1 MRRSAPASASAP
13 GRRFRRIA
21 GSVFASSLVLASCS
35 GSGSDSAAGPSTS
48 TAAAGVEVPEVSLAA
63 PEDCLTNPFC
73 APGLRDHYGVDVRE
87 ALGPRKPREVV
98 ARIVDRSA
106 LVGVAFSAD
115 PTLAAA
121 VDDGDV
127 VVLEDD
133 QAMVGAERV
142 VPVASTRT
150 LDELPDSFSAT
161 VDRVSAA
168 LTTKDLQSLIAG
180 ADGDGADPAAL
191 DTWVSEHGPFSEGS
205 GKVVVGAQDFREN
218 LILAQ
223 VYVAALD
230 AAGFQAEVEQVQG
243 YRGYLWDAVVFGDV
257 ALGIEYTSSAA
268 EFLSGYQGVSSA
280 DVDQTVEVLREAAY
294 LRDVTVLDPS
304 PAESHNEFVMRADVA
319 ERLGITKISD
329 LAKVFPKV
337 AADRT
342 DDEVVLTLGSGPDD
356 PGVGDVGPRIVQ
368 LQERLIELSYDP
380 GPANGTFGPETREAV
395 ADFQACQGLGT
406 DGVVGP
412 ATQAALDDPK
422 PCVET
427 GTSTDAGGG
436 GGGGTGPLVP
446 EVDGQVVYLTF
457 DDGPHPTYTPQVL
470 DLLARFE
477 AKATFFNVG
486 QQVSANPALVKRMV
500 AEGHV
505 VENHTWSHVDLR
517 KVGKDQFAS
526 EVDATSKAIVDAGAP
541 EVGCLRPPYGAKN
554 QNVQTWADAEGL
566 KLVLWD
572 VDPQDWS
579 RPGVDAI
586 VSNVLG
592 ATKPGS
598 IVLMHD
604 GGGNRT
610 QTVAALEQIL
620 TSLSS
625 SGYSFSALPC

>member
-1 MRRSAPASASAP
+1 MVAT
-13 GRRFRRIA
+13 
-21 GSVFASSLVLASCS
+21 SLVLASCS
-35 GSGSDSAAGPSTS
+35 GSGSDSSAEPSTS
-48 TAAAGVEVPEVSLAA
+48 TAAGGSEVPAVSLAA

-73 APGLRDHYGVDVRE
+73 APGLRDRYGIDVRE
-87 ALGPRKPREVV
+87 ALDPQKPREVV
-98 ARIVDRSA
+98 AHVVDRAA

-115 PTLAAA
+115 PALAAA
-121 VDDGDV
+121 VDDGEV
-127 VVLEDD
+127 VVLDD
-133 QAMVGAERV
+133 DRAMVGAERV

-150 LDELPDSFSAT
+150 LDELPDSFTAT

-168 LTTKDLQSLIAG
+168 LTTEDLQSLIAG
-180 ADGDGADPAAL
+180 ADEAGADPAAL
-191 DTWVSEHGPFSEGS
+191 ESWVSEHGPFSEGS

-223 VYVAALD
+223 VYVAALE
-230 AAGFQAEVEQVQG
+230 AAGFQATVEQVQG

-257 ALGIEYTSSAA
+257 ALGIDYTASAA
-268 EFLSGYQGVSSA
+268 EFLSGYQGVATA
-280 DVDQTVEVLREAAY
+280 DVDETLKVLREAAD

-304 PAESHNEFVMRADVA
+304 PAESHNELVMRADVA
-319 ERLGITKISD
+319 EQLGVVKISD
-329 LAKVFPKV
+329 LAKVFPTV
-337 AADRT
+337 ATDQS
-342 DDEVVLTLGSGPDD
+342 DDEVVLTLGSSPDD
-356 PGVGDVGPRIVQ
+356 PGVGDVGPRIVE
-368 LQERLIELSYDP
+368 LQERLIELSYNT
-380 GPANGTFGPETREAV
+380 GPANGTFGPETRQAV

-427 GTSTDAGGG
+427 ENPTDAGGG
-436 GGGGTGPLVP
+436 GGGGSGPLVP

-486 QQVSANPALVKRMV
+486 QQVAANPALVKRMV
-500 AEGHV
+500 SEGHK

-517 KVGKDQFAS
+517 KVGEEQFAS

-541 EVGCLRPPYGAKN
+541 KVGCLRPPYGAKN
-554 QNVQTWADAEGL
+554 QDVETRADAEGL
-566 KLVLWD
+566 KLVLWN

-625 SGYSFSALPC
+625 SGYTFAVLPC